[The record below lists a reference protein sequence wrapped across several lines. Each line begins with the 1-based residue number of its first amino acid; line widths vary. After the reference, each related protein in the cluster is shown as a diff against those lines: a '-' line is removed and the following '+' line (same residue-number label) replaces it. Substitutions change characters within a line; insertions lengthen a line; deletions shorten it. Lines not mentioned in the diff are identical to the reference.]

1 MKFHHRVEIN
11 VPLEPLSD
19 KLTTAQVWMGLV
31 MRVLD
36 PVPFVLDLEACTLL
50 EQGERSVKRR
60 LRFSAVEIEDEVFF
74 EPPWRI
80 RYVTRAQPGLPSAT
94 LIMTIEEPDTDQL
107 AVRFDYDTGEQSSGT
122 GIEDFY
128 DSFRKS
134 AYLEA
139 DIDTIGRLRVLA
151 REGRLTPPH

>member
-1 MKFHHRVEIN
+1 
-11 VPLEPLSD
+11 
-19 KLTTAQVWMGLV
+19 
-31 MRVLD
+31 
-36 PVPFVLDLEACTLL
+36 
-50 EQGERSVKRR
+50 
-60 LRFSAVEIEDEVFF
+60 
-74 EPPWRI
+74 
-80 RYVTRAQPGLPSAT
+80 
-94 LIMTIEEPDTDQL
+94 MTIEEPDTDQL